1 MGNKNNYSNANFVQV
16 GYQHNGC
23 NNGCDNNNDVMA
35 AASYSTG
42 CGCDNDAACTGGKG
56 GYDNGA
62 VYGGNSCGCDND
74 DAYTG
79 KGRERDC
86 DCDKDCGNG
95 NAYASRGKWNKQHGD
110 KCCNCDSGNADE
122 THVFFETCD
131 GAKEICVT
139 GRCQEDEALGRTL
152 DVNCTLLNVCPGRRS
167 ALGITLTEMDEDG
180 TEYARGFRAIT
191 VPAHNARC
199 NQDLNVDT
207 VRFILPEDLSLQ
219 NRRHFIVRTQHHYLD
234 ASSIWNN
241 GWGGGR

>member
-1 MGNKNNYSNANFVQV
+1 MGNKNNCNNAGFVQV

-23 NNGCDNNNDVMA
+23 NDGCDNNNDVMA
-35 AASYSTG
+35 AAPYNTG
-42 CGCDNDAACTGGKG
+42 CGCDK
-56 GYDNGA
+56 DNG
-62 VYGGNSCGCDND
+62 YSTYNNGNNCGCDKDNSYSNYNNGNSCGCDKDGGYNND
-74 DAYTG
+74 TSYTGNGKWG
-79 KGRERDC
+79 KGR
-86 DCDKDCGNG
+86 G
-95 NAYASRGKWNKQHGD
+95 RGGD
-110 KCCNCDSGNADE
+110 KSCNCDCESNNADE
-122 THVFFETCD
+122 THVFFESCD

-180 TEYARGFRAIT
+180 AEYARGFRAIT

-199 NQDLNVDT
+199 NQDMNVDT

-234 ASSIWNN
+234 ASNIWNN
-241 GWGGGR
+241 GWGK